1 MTYLFLIATTSSL
14 DVVQADTSINFADNR
29 INDDLENDI
38 VIINQGDNNGYK
50 SLSGLTE
57 PTEPTGSTS
66 SQRYGGPTTTSGN
79 DNSHGYSEESDPSG
93 KTGTRGESESSEF
106 TVPTGKCNWRSKTIL
121 VSQDR
126 TATMDDYYIGVTSDG
141 SVTIT
146 LPRNIKDCK
155 ALVVKEENSSSN
167 RNITFV
173 FHKEYAMSASCE
185 SVSPLYRDSSC
196 HII

>member
-14 DVVQADTSINFADNR
+14 GVVQADILADNG
-29 INDDLENDI
+29 INDDLENDT

-50 SLSGLTE
+50 SLSEPTE
-57 PTEPTGSTS
+57 PTEPTRSTG
-66 SQRYGGPTTTSGN
+66 SQRYRGSATPSGN
-79 DNSHGYSEESDPSG
+79 DDSQGYSEESDSSG

-106 TVPTGKCNWRSKTIL
+106 IGPTGKCNRRSKTIL

-141 SVTIT
+141 SVTFT
-146 LPRNIKDCK
+146 LPGNIKDCK

-173 FHKEYAMSASCE
+173 FHNEYAMSASCE
-185 SVSPLYRDSSC
+185 SASLLYRDNSF